1 MTPKVI
7 VIDDDAT
14 SASVLAKLLR
24 RLGCDVTACTDARHA
39 LPLALGVAVDLVSL
53 DLTMPELDGHQ
64 ALSLIRSHEHST
76 RSASVP
82 VIAVTGRVT
91 PDDRADALANGFAA
105 HLGKPV
111 MLHDLRAALARAL
124 TLRSDLHRTRYT
136 DDRERIEAAMRGFRD
151 RAGTGGLHAAAGLAL
166 AIEQQGR
173 ATLQRAL
180 RLAFA
185 GHADAARAPIVE
197 YAHVAELLGA
207 KRLGVGLNQVLDH
220 LQDDEPSAL
229 ETAAVLARAELDRVV
244 YTLREQVRPG

>member
-14 SASVLAKLLR
+14 SASVIAKLLR
-24 RLGCDVTACTDARHA
+24 RLGCEVTACTDARHA
-39 LPLALGVAVDLVSL
+39 LPLALGGDVDLVSL
-53 DLTMPELDGHQ
+53 DLTMPGLDGQQ

-91 PDDRADALANGFAA
+91 PDDRADALADGFAA

-111 MLHDLRAALARAL
+111 MLDDLRAALARAL

-136 DDRERIEAAMRGFRD
+136 EDRERIEAAMRGFRD
-151 RAGTGGLHAAAGLAL
+151 RAGDGGLHAAAGMAL

-173 ATLQRAL
+173 AALQRAL

-185 GHADAARAPIVE
+185 GHADAARTPLLDYVR
-197 YAHVAELLGA
+197 VAEALGA
-207 KRLGVGLNQVLDH
+207 QHLKACLTQLLDH
-220 LQDDEPSAL
+220 LQGEEPDAL

-244 YTLREQVRPG
+244 YTLREQVRPA